1 MPTPEPIATPVP
13 VNAQRERIESDAY
26 IAVEELI
33 FFSITLV
40 SFFFL
45 CVINER
51 ETRERERER
60 ERMKRIHSSAPKTF
74 VVYIILFENVS
85 TRPCVLPSRCTD
97 ANATFARFRR
107 RRARGVARVASSIG
121 FPLSFRGDSFLF
133 FLLAHLYSPLS
144 FSWSKTNASKK
155 KKSSSSNGDASR
167 PSHRAGPSRFER
179 AEYILPRRT
188 NNKNRRRTQT
198 TTTTTHSF
206 FCLRVC
212 V

>member
-1 MPTPEPIATPVP
+1 MRTSRLKSSFFLVSRWW
-13 VNAQRERIESDAY
+13 VFFFCVLLMRER
-26 IAVEELI
+26 
-33 FFSITLV
+33 
-40 SFFFL
+40 
-45 CVINER
+45 
-51 ETRERERER
+51 RERERER
-60 ERMKRIHSSAPKTF
+60 EDEKNSF
-74 VVYIILFENVS
+74 VSTENFRGIYNSLWKNVS
-85 TRPCVLPSRCTD
+85 TRPCVLPSRGTD

>member
-1 MPTPEPIATPVP
+1 M
-13 VNAQRERIESDAY
+13 RER
-26 IAVEELI
+26 
-33 FFSITLV
+33 
-40 SFFFL
+40 
-45 CVINER
+45 
-51 ETRERERER
+51 RERERER
-60 ERMKRIHSSAPKTF
+60 EDEKNSF
-74 VVYIILFENVS
+74 VSTENFRGIYNSLWKNVS
-85 TRPCVLPSRCTD
+85 TRPCVLPSRGTD

-107 RRARGVARVASSIG
+107 RRARGVARVAASIG
-121 FPLSFRGDSFLF
+121 FPLSFRDDSFLF